1 MWLMVSLL
9 GSKKPVAAF
18 VLSLL
23 SGVFII
29 LGGSVWCL
37 WLDGHMDMGWM
48 EEVMH
53 GWEEHMHSWDI
64 ENSASYTIGVLG
76 IVLGIVVIV
85 SAVMLYINPIQ
96 HELWGAL
103 IIAFSV
109 ISVLSCMGGMGIG
122 LVLGIIGGILAILW
136 RPGNIAG

>member
-1 MWLMVSLL
+1 ML
-9 GSKKPVAAF
+9 GSNKKPIAAF

-37 WLDGHMDMGWM
+37 WLDGHWDMGWM
-48 EEVMH
+48 EGVMH
-53 GWEEHMHSWDI
+53 GWEEHMHSWGI
-64 ENSASYTIGVLG
+64 EGSASYTMGVLG
-76 IVLGIVVIV
+76 IVLGVIVIV
-85 SAVMLYINPIQ
+85 SAVMLYMNPIQ

-109 ISVLSCMGGMGIG
+109 ISVLTCMGGMGVG
-122 LVLGIIGGILAILW
+122 LVLGIIGGIVAIFW
-136 RPGNIAG
+136 RPRKNR

>member
-1 MWLMVSLL
+1 
-9 GSKKPVAAF
+9 
-18 VLSLL
+18 
-23 SGVFII
+23 
-29 LGGSVWCL
+29 
-37 WLDGHMDMGWM
+37 
-48 EEVMH
+48 MH
-53 GWEEHMHSWDI
+53 GWEEQMHSWDI